1 MEKRI
6 AQSGAARGPLV
17 SCVAFGASITSA
29 IATLQHETL
38 ASLMS
43 RSATSA
49 SSLTPPTKP
58 FGAKWILYRVK
69 VAEHE
74 ARRATEASVDDLSTA
89 IGLTYQKEEILFDR
103 VSQ

>member
-1 MEKRI
+1 MY
-6 AQSGAARGPLV
+6 
-17 SCVAFGASITSA
+17 
-29 IATLQHETL
+29 
-38 ASLMS
+38 

-49 SSLTPPTKP
+49 SSLSPPTKP
-58 FGAKWILYRVK
+58 VGAKWILYRVK

-89 IGLTYQKEEILFDR
+89 IGFTYQKEEILFDR